1 MSPDTE
7 DGFDRLTSKLGATTS
22 RRQALKLLLSSTGA
36 GMLAMLGVGCSSGGD
51 SGDDNATDPAANPS
65 AQPPPGSPT
74 SPPAQPPT
82 PAPTTASFEVAS
94 AAEIQSMGQTA
105 AQDARF
111 RRLAGIFEGA
121 GFTAAITEGAVALL
135 GGAIAE
141 RSLVVHYERPG
152 ASDKAYVAFGEIANE
167 TPVVFAVNL
176 DSTNQLG
183 LGFYVDAG
191 NMVKVEVADFVAMDA
206 GPAGASPPAN
216 AATPPANAAG
226 SATSEVCTICVDS
239 CAQTNKLR
247 QTSCVLSS
255 ISNAITVGAAFRR
268 SLVDTLEN
276 ARESVGNLKSVLGG
290 MNKIKQCV
298 EGKAFDCTESSGFC
312 KDLCSGCGSSSG
324 STCSGTQTCVNGEC
338 RSICGDAICHSSE
351 TCSST
356 GGGCIALSGTCPPT
370 ARYVGMY
377 RFGRGIA
384 PACCA
389 IAAGIDCGAAAN
401 GIWGGC
407 CPVNTLCKAN
417 GDGYGC
423 CTPGLNC

>member
-36 GMLAMLGVGCSSGGD
+36 GILAMLGVGCSSG
-51 SGDDNATDPAANPS
+51 DDNAPDPAANPS
-65 AQPPPGSPT
+65 AQPPAGSPT
-74 SPPAQPPT
+74 SPPIQPAT
-82 PAPTTASFEVAS
+82 PGPAITSFEVAS
-94 AAEIQSMGQTA
+94 ASEIQGMEQTA
-105 AQDARF
+105 AQDEKF
-111 RRLAGIFEGA
+111 RRLRSIFEGA
-121 GFTAAITEGAVALL
+121 GFTAALTEGAVALRD
-135 GGAIAE
+135 GAIVE

-152 ASDKAYVAFGEIANE
+152 TSDKAYVAFGEIANE
-167 TPVVFAVNL
+167 TPVVFAANL
-176 DSTNQLG
+176 DATNQLG
-183 LGFYVDAG
+183 LGFYVDAA
-191 NMVKVEVADFVAMDA
+191 NMIKVEVADFAAMNA
-206 GPAGASPPAN
+206 GPAGTPAPPS
-216 AATPPANAAG
+216 AAG

-239 CAQTNKLR
+239 CAKTNKLR

-255 ISNAITVGAAFRR
+255 VSNAITVGAAFRR

-276 ARESVGNLKSVLGG
+276 AKESVGNLKSVWGG
-290 MNKIKQCV
+290 MNKIKECL
-298 EGKAFDCTESSGFC
+298 EGTSFDCTESSGFC
-312 KDLCSGCGSSSG
+312 KDLCAGCGSSSG
-324 STCSGTQTCVNGEC
+324 STCSATQTCMNGEC
-338 RSICGDAICHSSE
+338 RSICGDTICHSSE
-351 TCSST
+351 TCSSA
-356 GGGCIALSGTCPPT
+356 GGGCIALSGTCAPT

-401 GIWGGC
+401 GMWGGC